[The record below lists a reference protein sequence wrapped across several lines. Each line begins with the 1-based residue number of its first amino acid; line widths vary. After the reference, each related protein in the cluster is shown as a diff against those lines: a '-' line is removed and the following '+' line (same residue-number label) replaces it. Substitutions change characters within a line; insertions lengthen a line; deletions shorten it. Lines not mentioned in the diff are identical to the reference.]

1 MNQEETEL
9 LTAHKQIED
18 TCFNLYILL
27 LVFNFLFSINDLNY
41 INENVPKKIYIN
53 EKKIIVIC
61 VFNSISKFLIN

>member
-41 INENVPKKIYIN
+41 INEN
-53 EKKIIVIC
+53 
-61 VFNSISKFLIN
+61 ISKNILMKKKLL